1 MLMDSMGMTALQTNN
16 AFWFITKTYF
26 NSVDLIVFCIVKVF
40 MVLLESENNLSE
52 KDVLTLLPTYSL

>member
-1 MLMDSMGMTALQTNN
+1 MTALQTNN

-40 MVLLESENNLSE
+40 MVLLEMKTTQVKKMS
-52 KDVLTLLPTYSL
+52 